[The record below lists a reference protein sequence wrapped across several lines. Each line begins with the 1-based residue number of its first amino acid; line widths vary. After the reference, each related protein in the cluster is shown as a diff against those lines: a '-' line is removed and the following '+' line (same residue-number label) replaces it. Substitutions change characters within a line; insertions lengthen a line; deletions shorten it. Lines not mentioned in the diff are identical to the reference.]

1 MAITRRR
8 VSDTMIVVE
17 VEAGEETAVEEGV
30 VEEVITTIK
39 ERVAM
44 IIVEEVAMKIVEEE
58 ATTTTIKTGVGAV
71 MMVVMASTIAKEVVL
86 ITVMA
91 SEENEKTL
99 EQVGEDT
106 GVVDKSRDKEKRSL
120 RRILVDIKNQ
130 ND

>member
-1 MAITRRR
+1 MAITRRK
-8 VSDTMIVVE
+8 VSDTMIMVE
-17 VEAGEETAVEEGV
+17 VEAGEETAVEEVV
-30 VEEVITTIK
+30 VEEVITIIK
-39 ERVAM
+39 EKAAM

-58 ATTTTIKTGVGAV
+58 ATTTTITTDVGAV
-71 MMVVMASTIAKEVVL
+71 MMVAMASTIAKEVDL

-91 SEENEKTL
+91 SEEDEKTL